1 MKVSFII
8 PAYKASVALDNN
20 LNYLIAYT
28 QTQYFDSEILII
40 DDGSNDNGQ
49 TEQIAKKY
57 GCSYLT
63 YHVNRGKGGAVR
75 YGMTKAIGDIKIF
88 TDSDIP
94 FESNAIDNIIEGIQK
109 KDYDLVIGDRTLED
123 SNYFAEIS
131 SQRKIGSNFYTFFV
145 GRIITTGMFDTQCG
159 LKGFK
164 KTVADDIFGVG
175 KINSFAFDVE
185 VIYIALKRNYSI
197 RKIPVHLRSQEGSSV
212 SLLKHAPGMILDLFK
227 IKLNHVRGYYKK
239 QK

>member
-8 PAYKASVALDNN
+8 PAYRSSVALDNN
-20 LNYLIAYT
+20 LGYLIAYT
-28 QTQYFDSEILII
+28 KTLNFDSEILVV
-40 DDGSNDNGQ
+40 DDGSKDDGQ
-49 TEQIAKKY
+49 TEQVAKKH
-57 GCSYLT
+57 GCSYCS
-63 YHVNRGKGGAVR
+63 YPDNRGKGGAVR
-75 YGMTKAIGDIKIF
+75 FGMTKAIGDIKIF

-94 FESNAIDNIIEGIQK
+94 FESNAIDKIIDGVQK
-109 KDYDLVIGDRTLED
+109 KDFDLVIGDRTLDD
-123 SNYFAEIS
+123 SNYFTEIS

-164 KTVADDIFGVG
+164 KAVADDIFGIG

-185 VIYIALKRNYSI
+185 VIYIALKRNYTI

-212 SLLKHAPGMILDLFK
+212 SMLKHAPGMILDLFK
-227 IKLNHVRGYYKK
+227 IKLNHLKGYYKK
-239 QK
+239 K